1 MSDSELEDLRQW
13 KKSALTV
20 FNSYDAQKLAKLLR
34 MPLGVDIMPN
44 LQRAIEKV
52 LARVADLESKA
63 HKLDKELAYEHGQ
76 HHLTHGRAT
85 KAEARVAELE
95 AYIKKTQPTM
105 DFYLDGCAR
114 AEKISEAHINRAE
127 SAELAL
133 RKIKEAYEA
142 RSELFTSDAECAQN
156 MADWATLALKKREK
170 P

>member
-1 MSDSELEDLRQW
+1 MESDWPETEGELKALR
-13 KKSALTV
+13 K
-20 FNSYDAQKLAKLLR
+20 
-34 MPLGVDIMPN
+34 
-44 LQRAIEKV
+44 
-52 LARVADLESKA
+52 
-63 HKLDKELAYEHGQ
+63 
-76 HHLTHGRAT
+76 
-85 KAEARVAELE
+85 RVAELE

-156 MADWATLALKKREK
+156 MADWATLALKEREK

>member
-1 MSDSELEDLRQW
+1 MESDWPETEAELEQLRQW
-13 KKSALTV
+13 KESALIL
-20 FNSYDAQKLAKLLR
+20 FNSYDAQKLAKLLG

-44 LQRAIEKV
+44 LQPAIEKV

-63 HKLDKELAYEHGQ
+63 RKLDKELAYEHGR
-76 HHLTHGRAT
+76 HHLTHERA
-85 KAEARVAELE
+85 K
-95 AYIKKTQPTM
+95 
-105 DFYLDGCAR
+105 
-114 AEKISEAHINRAE
+114 

-156 MADWATLALKKREK
+156 MADWATLALKECEK